1 MFRLAIRHAATKLS
15 VSELDAVA
23 GGVKGSTNGPG
34 PLMQCDVPTDCWID
48 GLPKV
53 TQSLLLPGSPSYRT
67 PS

>member
-48 GLPKV
+48 GGDFV
-53 TQSLLLPGSPSYRT
+53 YNDD
-67 PS
+67 